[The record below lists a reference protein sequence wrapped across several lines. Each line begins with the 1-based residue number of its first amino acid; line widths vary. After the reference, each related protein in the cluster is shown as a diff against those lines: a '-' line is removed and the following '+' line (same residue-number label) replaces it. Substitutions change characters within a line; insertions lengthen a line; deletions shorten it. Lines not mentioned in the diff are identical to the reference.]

1 MADLEE
7 YRIQSTG
14 SAANFNITD
23 ETRKQPYITTRING
37 KDAKVYGTKEQLD
50 AYQNKKPDGTK
61 KLPTKQDT
69 AIIKAFLDKYKKED
83 GATTD
88 LDKDQNKDEQKKPPG
103 NAGSSGTSLNGI
115 VPNPLGNFASINHLW
130 TMAVLTPKQ
139 FNNPNL
145 YRNAVGLSFAN
156 QSYDVSSTVDVETTI
171 MGQKTTFKDTRTA
184 SLQSSIVFS
193 SAGRGDAERVN
204 TRYGKPEYFVDNFQ
218 MTSIIAATPRTGN
231 QNAINFTFDVM
242 EPFSM
247 GLFLQSLQNAAI
259 KAGYSNYLDSPFLL
273 KLDIIGFDENS
284 KIKKTIKPK
293 FFILKLKKVTFSV
306 DETGSKYAVEAY
318 PYNHQGF
325 SDTVD
330 TAFTDINIGITT
342 GTAPMPQE
350 EKGTVRDLLATGGNS
365 LVALLNKNEESAVKQ
380 GRYKIKDRYEI
391 HFPEIS
397 SQRFTDQNESG
408 IGNFDPG
415 ATFDPSNPNP
425 KSVGGTEVDATTSQN
440 IGNNPI
446 AKSKFGFD
454 AKSGGNFPFKTDKDV
469 VDEETGRVNRGIM
482 QIDEAAR
489 SFHFTQKQ
497 KLTDIITQVI
507 LSSTWA
513 KEATQKAT
521 KADGMIDWFKID
533 TQIEFLDY
541 DDTIGDFAKKYVY
554 RVVPFKVHSS
564 VFGNPNA
571 IPPGYDIL
579 EKNIV
584 KKYEYI
590 YSGQNTEILSFNID
604 INYLFYSG
612 ANPQSESKTKNE
624 QNKDNKGPVGDNETT
639 VETEKGNNSTAQA
652 ANLGKSKVK
661 KNPDL
666 FNVLRG
672 GSGDVDVEQKIAQSF
687 QDAFINVTS
696 ADLVK
701 INFEIMGDTYYLIDS
716 GLSNY
721 FAAESGSSNLL
732 TEDGTMN
739 YEGQDVYIYITFR
752 TPADINQRTGGF
764 EFDDGVSPF
773 SGIYRVI
780 KVISKFEGG
789 TFKQEL
795 QCIRMQAQPT
805 DFDGK
810 KLQSS
815 TQNNATVK
823 VKGESKDKTNV
834 SEEIL
839 VADPGGTIT
848 VVGPIPEG
856 EGFDLPGD
864 DGDYGEMVPG
874 VEQSTVDKRLNKGQ
888 TDSQSNT
895 TTTTNFDTPNQEEIE
910 FDIELND
917 GTT

>member
-1 MADLEE
+1 MADLKE

-50 AYQNKKPDGTK
+50 NYQNKKPDGTK
-61 KLPTKQDT
+61 KQPSAQDT
-69 AIIKAFLDKYKKED
+69 AITKAFVEKFKKEL
-83 GATTD
+83 GAKTD
-88 LDKDQNKDEQKKPPG
+88 LDKDKKEDEKKKPPEAS
-103 NAGSSGTSLNGI
+103 NAGSSGTNLNGI
-115 VPNPLGNFASINHLW
+115 VPNPLGQFASVNHLW

-145 YRNAVGLSFAN
+145 YRNAVGMSFAN
-156 QSYDVSSTVDVETTI
+156 QSYDVFSTVDVETDI
-171 MGQKTTFKDTRTA
+171 DGIKATFSDTRTA

-204 TRYGKPEYFVDNFQ
+204 TKYGKPEYFVDNFN

-231 QNAINFTFDVM
+231 QNAINFTFDIL
-242 EPFSM
+242 EPYSM

-273 KLDIIGFDENS
+273 KLDIIGFDESS

-350 EKGTVRDLLATGGNS
+350 EKGSVRDLLATGGSS
-365 LVALLNKNEESAVKQ
+365 LVALLNKNEEMAVKQ
-380 GRYKIKDRYEI
+380 GRYDVKDRYEI
-391 HFPEIS
+391 HFPEKS
-397 SQRFTDQNESG
+397 SQRFSNQNQSS
-408 IGNFDPG
+408 NDANAG
-415 ATFDPSNPNP
+415 ATFNPADAGE

-446 AKSKFGFD
+446 AKSKFGFNV
-454 AKSGGNFPFKTDKDV
+454 KRGGNFPFKTDKDV
-469 VDEETGRVNRGIM
+469 VDEETGRVKRGIM
-482 QIDEAAR
+482 QIDESAR

-533 TQIEFLDY
+533 TQIEFLEY
-541 DDTIGDFAKKYVY
+541 DASIGDFAKKYVY

-564 VFGNPNA
+564 IFGNPNA

-590 YSGQNTEILSFNID
+590 YSGQNTEILSFDID
-604 INYLFYSG
+604 INYLFYTG
-612 ANPQSESKTKNE
+612 ANPQAETKTKNDA
-624 QNKDNKGPVGDNETT
+624 NTDNKGTVGSNPKT
-639 VETEKGNNSTAQA
+639 VVVEKGNSSVAQA

-687 QDAFINVTS
+687 QDAFLNVTS

-701 INFEIMGDTYYLIDS
+701 INFTVMGDTYYLIDS

-721 FAAESGSSNLL
+721 FAAESGSSTLL

-752 TPADINQRTGGF
+752 TPADLNENGSF
-764 EFDDGVSPF
+764 KFDDGVSPF

-810 KLQSS
+810 KLQTS
-815 TQNNATVK
+815 TQNNSTVK
-823 VKGESKDKTNV
+823 VTGEAKDKESV

-848 VVGPIPEG
+848 VGPIPPG
-856 EGFDLPGD
+856 EGYADLPGD
-864 DGDYGEMVPG
+864 DGDYGPMNGP
-874 VEQSTVDKRLNKGQ
+874 Q
-888 TDSQSNT
+888 
-895 TTTTNFDTPNQEEIE
+895 
-910 FDIELND
+910 
-917 GTT
+917 

>member
-1 MADLEE
+1 MADLKE

-50 AYQNKKPDGTK
+50 NYQNKKPDGTK
-61 KLPTKQDT
+61 KQPSAQDT
-69 AIIKAFLDKYKKED
+69 AITKAFVEKFKKEL
-83 GATTD
+83 GAKTD
-88 LDKDQNKDEQKKPPG
+88 LDKDKKEDEKKKPPEAS
-103 NAGSSGTSLNGI
+103 NAGSSGTNLNGI
-115 VPNPLGNFASINHLW
+115 VPNPLGQFASVNHLW

-145 YRNAVGLSFAN
+145 YRNAVGMSFAN
-156 QSYDVSSTVDVETTI
+156 QSYDVFSTVDVETNI
-171 MGQKTTFKDTRTA
+171 DGIKATFSDTRTA

-204 TRYGKPEYFVDNFQ
+204 TKYGKPEYFVDNFN

-231 QNAINFTFDVM
+231 QNAINFTFDIL
-242 EPFSM
+242 EPYSM

-273 KLDIIGFDENS
+273 KLDIIGFDESS

-350 EKGTVRDLLATGGNS
+350 EKGSVRDLLATGGSS
-365 LVALLNKNEESAVKQ
+365 LVALLNKNEEMAVKQ
-380 GRYKIKDRYEI
+380 GRYDVKDRYEI
-391 HFPEIS
+391 HFPEKS
-397 SQRFTDQNESG
+397 SQRFSNQNQSS
-408 IGNFDPG
+408 NDANAG
-415 ATFDPSNPNP
+415 ATFNPADAGE

-446 AKSKFGFD
+446 AKSKFGFNV
-454 AKSGGNFPFKTDKDV
+454 KRGGNFPFKTDKDV
-469 VDEETGRVNRGIM
+469 VDEETGRVKRGIM
-482 QIDEAAR
+482 QIDESAR

-533 TQIEFLDY
+533 TQIEFLEY
-541 DDTIGDFAKKYVY
+541 DASIGDFAKKYVY

-564 VFGNPNA
+564 IFGNPNA

-590 YSGQNTEILSFNID
+590 YSGQNTEILSFDID
-604 INYLFYSG
+604 INYLFYTG
-612 ANPQSESKTKNE
+612 ANPQAETKTKNDA
-624 QNKDNKGPVGDNETT
+624 NTDNKGTVGSNPKT
-639 VETEKGNNSTAQA
+639 VVVEKGNSSVAQA

-687 QDAFINVTS
+687 QDAFLNVTS

-701 INFEIMGDTYYLIDS
+701 INFTVMGDTYYLIDS

-721 FAAESGSSNLL
+721 FATESSSSTLL

-752 TPADINQRTGGF
+752 TPADLNENGSF
-764 EFDDGVSPF
+764 KFDDGVSPF

-810 KLQSS
+810 KLQTS
-815 TQNNATVK
+815 TQNNSTVK
-823 VKGESKDKTNV
+823 VTGEAKDKESV

-848 VVGPIPEG
+848 VGPIPPG
-856 EGFDLPGD
+856 EGYADLPGD
-864 DGDYGEMVPG
+864 DGDYGPMNGP
-874 VEQSTVDKRLNKGQ
+874 Q
-888 TDSQSNT
+888 
-895 TTTTNFDTPNQEEIE
+895 
-910 FDIELND
+910 
-917 GTT
+917 

>member
-1 MADLEE
+1 MADLKE

-50 AYQNKKPDGTK
+50 NYQNKKPDGTK
-61 KLPTKQDT
+61 KQPSAQDT
-69 AIIKAFLDKYKKED
+69 AITKAFVEKFKKEL
-83 GATTD
+83 GAKTD
-88 LDKDQNKDEQKKPPG
+88 LDKDKKEDEKKKPPEAS
-103 NAGSSGTSLNGI
+103 NAGSSGTNLNGI
-115 VPNPLGNFASINHLW
+115 VPNPLGQFASVNHLW

-145 YRNAVGLSFAN
+145 YRNAVGMSFAN
-156 QSYDVSSTVDVETTI
+156 QSYDVFSTVDVETNI
-171 MGQKTTFKDTRTA
+171 DGIKATFSDTRTA

-204 TRYGKPEYFVDNFQ
+204 TKYGKPEYFVDNFN

-231 QNAINFTFDVM
+231 QNAINFTFDIL
-242 EPFSM
+242 EPYSM

-273 KLDIIGFDENS
+273 KLDIIGFDESS

-350 EKGTVRDLLATGGNS
+350 EKGSVRDLLATGGSS
-365 LVALLNKNEESAVKQ
+365 LVALLNKNEEMAVKQ
-380 GRYKIKDRYEI
+380 GRYDVKDRYEI
-391 HFPEIS
+391 HFPEKS
-397 SQRFTDQNESG
+397 SQRFSNQNQSS
-408 IGNFDPG
+408 NDANAG
-415 ATFDPSNPNP
+415 ATFNPADAGE

-446 AKSKFGFD
+446 AKSKFGFNV
-454 AKSGGNFPFKTDKDV
+454 KRGGNFPFKTDKDV
-469 VDEETGRVNRGIM
+469 VDEETGRVKRGIM
-482 QIDEAAR
+482 QIDESAR

-533 TQIEFLDY
+533 TQIEFLEY
-541 DDTIGDFAKKYVY
+541 DASIGDFAKKYVY

-564 VFGNPNA
+564 IFGNPNA

-590 YSGQNTEILSFNID
+590 YSGQNTEILSFDID
-604 INYLFYSG
+604 INYLFYTG
-612 ANPQSESKTKNE
+612 ANPQAETKTKNDA
-624 QNKDNKGPVGDNETT
+624 NTDNKGTVGSNPKT
-639 VETEKGNNSTAQA
+639 VVVEKGNSSVAQA

-687 QDAFINVTS
+687 QDAFLNVTS

-701 INFEIMGDTYYLIDS
+701 INFTVMGDTYYLIDS

-721 FAAESGSSNLL
+721 FATESSSSTLL

-752 TPADINQRTGGF
+752 TPADINERTGGF

-810 KLQSS
+810 KLQTS
-815 TQNNATVK
+815 TQNNSTVK
-823 VKGESKDKTNV
+823 VTGEAKDKESV

-848 VVGPIPEG
+848 VGPIPPG
-856 EGFDLPGD
+856 EGYADLPGD
-864 DGDYGEMVPG
+864 DGDYGPMNGP
-874 VEQSTVDKRLNKGQ
+874 Q
-888 TDSQSNT
+888 
-895 TTTTNFDTPNQEEIE
+895 
-910 FDIELND
+910 
-917 GTT
+917 

>member
-156 QSYDVSSTVDVETTI
+156 QSYDVSSTVDVNVTGPGGKS
-171 MGQKTTFKDTRTA
+171 MTFKDTRTA

-469 VDEETGRVNRGIM
+469 IDEETGRVNRGIM

-541 DDTIGDFAKKYVY
+541 DDTIGDFAKKYIY

-590 YSGQNTEILSFNID
+590 YSGQNTEILSFDID

-624 QNKDNKGPVGDNETT
+624 QNKDNKGPVADNEKT

-815 TQNNATVK
+815 TQGNSTVK
-823 VKGESKDKTNV
+823 VTGEAKDKTNV
-834 SEEIL
+834 SEEIY
-839 VADPGGTIT
+839 VADPGGII
-848 VVGPIPEG
+848 GPEEDIDGLVDTRVFEG
-856 EGFDLPGD
+856 L
-864 DGDYGEMVPG
+864 
-874 VEQSTVDKRLNKGQ
+874 
-888 TDSQSNT
+888 
-895 TTTTNFDTPNQEEIE
+895 
-910 FDIELND
+910 
-917 GTT
+917 

>member
-1 MADLEE
+1 MADLED

-14 SAANFNITD
+14 GASNVNVTD
-23 ETRKQPYITTRING
+23 EVKKQPYIITRING
-37 KDAKVYGTKEQLD
+37 KDARVYGTQQQLD

-69 AIIKAFLDKYKKED
+69 AIIKAFVDELKKED

-156 QSYDVSSTVDVETTI
+156 QSYDVSSTVDVETELPG
-171 MGQKTTFKDTRTA
+171 GQKTTFKDTRTA

-273 KLDIIGFDENS
+273 KLDIIGFDESS

-469 VDEETGRVNRGIM
+469 IDEETGRVNRGIM

-624 QNKDNKGPVGDNETT
+624 QNKDNKGPVGDNEKT

-815 TQNNATVK
+815 TQGNATVK
-823 VKGESKDKTNV
+823 VTGEAKDKNNV
-834 SEEIL
+834 SEEY
-839 VADPGGTIT
+839 V
-848 VVGPIPEG
+848 
-856 EGFDLPGD
+856 
-864 DGDYGEMVPG
+864 
-874 VEQSTVDKRLNKGQ
+874 
-888 TDSQSNT
+888 
-895 TTTTNFDTPNQEEIE
+895 PNQEERE
-910 FDIELND
+910 FDIELNE
-917 GTT
+917 GVT

>member
-1 MADLEE
+1 MADLKE

-50 AYQNKKPDGTK
+50 NYQNKKPDGTK
-61 KLPTKQDT
+61 KQPSAQDT
-69 AIIKAFLDKYKKED
+69 AITKAFVEKFKKEL
-83 GATTD
+83 GAKTD
-88 LDKDQNKDEQKKPPG
+88 LDKDKKEDEKKKPPEAS
-103 NAGSSGTSLNGI
+103 NAGSSGTNLNGI
-115 VPNPLGNFASINHLW
+115 VPNPLGQFASVNHLW

-145 YRNAVGLSFAN
+145 YRNAVGMSFAN
-156 QSYDVSSTVDVETTI
+156 QSYDVFSTVDVETNI
-171 MGQKTTFKDTRTA
+171 DGIKATFSDTRTA

-204 TRYGKPEYFVDNFQ
+204 TKYGKPEYFVDNFN

-231 QNAINFTFDVM
+231 QNAINFTFDIL
-242 EPFSM
+242 EPYSM

-273 KLDIIGFDENS
+273 KLDIIGFDESS

-350 EKGTVRDLLATGGNS
+350 EKGSVRDLLATGGSS
-365 LVALLNKNEESAVKQ
+365 LVALLNKNEEMAVKQ
-380 GRYKIKDRYEI
+380 GRYDVKDRYEI
-391 HFPEIS
+391 HFPEKS
-397 SQRFTDQNESG
+397 SQRFTNQNQET
-408 IGNFDPG
+408 NDAKAG
-415 ATFDPSNPNP
+415 ATFNPAGSDQ

-446 AKSKFGFD
+446 AKSKFGFNV
-454 AKSGGNFPFKTDKDV
+454 KRGGNFPFKTDKDV
-469 VDEETGRVNRGIM
+469 VDEETGRVKRGIM
-482 QIDEAAR
+482 QIDESAR

-533 TQIEFLDY
+533 TQIEFLEY
-541 DDTIGDFAKKYVY
+541 DASIGDFAKKYVY

-564 VFGNPNA
+564 IFGNPNA

-590 YSGQNTEILSFNID
+590 YSGQNTEILSFDID
-604 INYLFYSG
+604 INYLFYTG
-612 ANPQSESKTKNE
+612 ANPQAETKTKNDA
-624 QNKDNKGPVGDNETT
+624 NTDNKGTVGSNPKT
-639 VETEKGNNSTAQA
+639 VVVEKGNSSVAQA

-687 QDAFINVTS
+687 QDAFLNVTS

-701 INFEIMGDTYYLIDS
+701 INFTVMGDTYYLIDS

-721 FAAESGSSNLL
+721 FATESSSSTLL

-752 TPADINQRTGGF
+752 TPADLNENGSF
-764 EFDDGVSPF
+764 KFDDGVSPF

-810 KLQSS
+810 KLQTS
-815 TQNNATVK
+815 TQNNSTVK
-823 VKGESKDKTNV
+823 VTGEAKDKESV

-848 VVGPIPEG
+848 VGPIPPG
-856 EGFDLPGD
+856 EGYADLPGD
-864 DGDYGEMVPG
+864 DGDYGPMNGP
-874 VEQSTVDKRLNKGQ
+874 Q
-888 TDSQSNT
+888 
-895 TTTTNFDTPNQEEIE
+895 
-910 FDIELND
+910 
-917 GTT
+917 

>member
-1 MADLEE
+1 MADLKE

-50 AYQNKKPDGTK
+50 NYQNKKPDGTK
-61 KLPTKQDT
+61 KQPSAQDT
-69 AIIKAFLDKYKKED
+69 AITKAFVEKFKKEL
-83 GATTD
+83 GAKTD
-88 LDKDQNKDEQKKPPG
+88 LDKDKKEDEKKKPPEAS
-103 NAGSSGTSLNGI
+103 NAGSSGTNLNGI
-115 VPNPLGNFASINHLW
+115 VPNPLGQFASVNHLW

-145 YRNAVGLSFAN
+145 YRNAVGMSFAN
-156 QSYDVSSTVDVETTI
+156 QSYDVFSTVDVETNI
-171 MGQKTTFKDTRTA
+171 DGIKATFSDTRTA

-204 TRYGKPEYFVDNFQ
+204 TKYGKPEYFVDNFN

-231 QNAINFTFDVM
+231 QNAINFTFDIL
-242 EPFSM
+242 EPYSM

-273 KLDIIGFDENS
+273 KLDIIGFDESS

-350 EKGTVRDLLATGGNS
+350 EKGSVRDLLATGGSS
-365 LVALLNKNEESAVKQ
+365 LVALLNKNEEMAVKQ
-380 GRYKIKDRYEI
+380 GRYDVKDRYEI
-391 HFPEIS
+391 HFPEKS
-397 SQRFTDQNESG
+397 SQRFSNQNQSS
-408 IGNFDPG
+408 NDANAG
-415 ATFDPSNPNP
+415 ATFNPADAGE

-446 AKSKFGFD
+446 AKSKFGFNV
-454 AKSGGNFPFKTDKDV
+454 KRGGNFPFKTDKDV
-469 VDEETGRVNRGIM
+469 VDEETGRVKRGIM
-482 QIDEAAR
+482 QIDESAR

-533 TQIEFLDY
+533 TQIEFLEY
-541 DDTIGDFAKKYVY
+541 DASIGDFAKKYVY

-564 VFGNPNA
+564 IFGNPNA

-590 YSGQNTEILSFNID
+590 YSGQNTEILSFDID
-604 INYLFYSG
+604 INYLFYTG
-612 ANPQSESKTKNE
+612 ANPQAETKTKNDA
-624 QNKDNKGPVGDNETT
+624 NTDNKGTVGSNPKT
-639 VETEKGNNSTAQA
+639 VVVEKGNSSVAQA

-687 QDAFINVTS
+687 QDAFLNVTS

-701 INFEIMGDTYYLIDS
+701 INFTVMGDTYYLIDS

-721 FAAESGSSNLL
+721 FAAESGSSTLL

-752 TPADINQRTGGF
+752 TPADLNENGSF
-764 EFDDGVSPF
+764 KFDDGVSPF

-810 KLQSS
+810 KLQTS
-815 TQNNATVK
+815 TQNNSTVK
-823 VKGESKDKTNV
+823 VTGEAKDKESV

-839 VADPGGTIT
+839 VANPGGTIT
-848 VVGPIPEG
+848 VGPIPPG
-856 EGFDLPGD
+856 EGYADLPGD
-864 DGDYGEMVPG
+864 DGDYGPMNGP
-874 VEQSTVDKRLNKGQ
+874 Q
-888 TDSQSNT
+888 
-895 TTTTNFDTPNQEEIE
+895 
-910 FDIELND
+910 
-917 GTT
+917 

>member
-1 MADLEE
+1 MADLKE

-50 AYQNKKPDGTK
+50 TYQNKKPDGTTK
-61 KLPTKQDT
+61 QPTKEDT
-69 AIIKAFLDKYKKED
+69 AIIKAFVEKFKKES

-88 LDKDQNKDEQKKPPG
+88 LDKDENEDEKKKPEAS
-103 NAGSSGTSLNGI
+103 NAGSSGTNLNGI
-115 VPNPLGNFASINHLW
+115 VPNPLGQFASVNHLW

-156 QSYDVSSTVDVETTI
+156 QSYDVSSTVDVDVAGPGGI
-171 MGQKTTFKDTRTA
+171 KSTFKDTRTA

-204 TRYGKPEYFVDNFQ
+204 TKYGKPEYFVDNFN
-218 MTSIIAATPRTGN
+218 MTSIIAATPKTGN
-231 QNAINFTFDVM
+231 QNAINFTFDIL
-242 EPFSM
+242 EPYSM

-273 KLDIIGFDENS
+273 KLDIIGFDES
-284 KIKKTIKPK
+284 SRIKKTIKPK

-365 LVALLNKNEESAVKQ
+365 LVALLNKNEELAVKQ
-380 GRYKIKDRYEI
+380 GRYDIKDRYEI
-391 HFPEIS
+391 HFPEKS
-397 SQRFTDQNESG
+397 SQRFTNQNQSS
-408 IGNFDPG
+408 NDADAG
-415 ATFDPSNPNP
+415 ATFNPADAGQN
-425 KSVGGTEVDATTSQN
+425 SVGGTEVDATTSQN
-440 IGNNPI
+440 IGNNPV

-482 QIDEAAR
+482 QIDENAR

-541 DDTIGDFAKKYVY
+541 DASIGDFAKKYVY

-564 VFGNPNA
+564 IFGNPNA

-590 YSGQNTEILSFNID
+590 YSGQNTEILSFDID

-624 QNKDNKGPVGDNETT
+624 QNKDNKGPSQSNEKE
-639 VETEKGNNSTAQA
+639 VEIEKGNNSTAQA

-701 INFEIMGDTYYLIDS
+701 INFTVMGDTYYLIDS

-752 TPADINQRTGGF
+752 TPADINERTGGF

-810 KLQSS
+810 KLTTS
-815 TQNNATVK
+815 TQNNTTVK
-823 VKGESKDKTNV
+823 VTGEAKDKNNV
-834 SEEIL
+834 SEEY
-839 VADPGGTIT
+839 V
-848 VVGPIPEG
+848 
-856 EGFDLPGD
+856 
-864 DGDYGEMVPG
+864 
-874 VEQSTVDKRLNKGQ
+874 
-888 TDSQSNT
+888 
-895 TTTTNFDTPNQEEIE
+895 PNQEERE
-910 FDIELND
+910 FDIELNE
-917 GTT
+917 GVT

>member
-1 MADLEE
+1 MAELED

-14 SAANFNITD
+14 GAVNVNITD
-23 ETRKQPYITTRING
+23 ETRKQPYIITRING
-37 KDAKVYGTKEQLD
+37 KDAKVYGTQQQLD
-50 AYQNKKPDGTK
+50 DYQNKKPDGTK

-69 AIIKAFLDKYKKED
+69 AIIKAVIDEYKKED

-145 YRNAVGLSFAN
+145 YRNAVGMSFAN
-156 QSYDVSSTVDVETTI
+156 QSYDVSSTVDVESTI

-273 KLDIIGFDENS
+273 KLDIIGFDESS

-415 ATFDPSNPNP
+415 ATFDPSDPNP

-624 QNKDNKGPVGDNETT
+624 QNKDNKGPVGDNEKT

-739 YEGQDVYIYITFR
+739 YEGNDVYIYITFR

-810 KLQSS
+810 KLPSS
-815 TQNNATVK
+815 TQGNATVK
-823 VKGESKDKTNV
+823 VTGEAKDKTNV
-834 SEEIL
+834 SEETY
-839 VADPGGTIT
+839 V
-848 VVGPIPEG
+848 
-856 EGFDLPGD
+856 
-864 DGDYGEMVPG
+864 
-874 VEQSTVDKRLNKGQ
+874 
-888 TDSQSNT
+888 
-895 TTTTNFDTPNQEEIE
+895 PNQEERE
-910 FDIELND
+910 FDIELNE
-917 GTT
+917 GVT

>member
-1 MADLEE
+1 MADLKE

-14 SAANFNITD
+14 TAADFNITE

-69 AIIKAFLDKYKKED
+69 AIIKAFIDKYKKED

-171 MGQKTTFKDTRTA
+171 MGQKRTFKDTRTA

-204 TRYGKPEYFVDNFQ
+204 TRYGKPEYFVDNFK

-815 TQNNATVK
+815 TQGNATVK
-823 VKGESKDKTNV
+823 VTGEAKDKTNV
-834 SEEIL
+834 SEEIY
-839 VADPGGTIT
+839 VADPGGII
-848 VVGPIPEG
+848 GPEEDIPEG
-856 EGFDLPGD
+856 PPLFEKNADTTVIRISG
-864 DGDYGEMVPG
+864 DGD
-874 VEQSTVDKRLNKGQ
+874 K
-888 TDSQSNT
+888 
-895 TTTTNFDTPNQEEIE
+895 NFTGSA
-910 FDIELND
+910 FR
-917 GTT
+917 

>member
-1 MADLEE
+1 MADLKE

-50 AYQNKKPDGTK
+50 NYQNKKPDGTK
-61 KLPTKQDT
+61 KQPSAQDT
-69 AIIKAFLDKYKKED
+69 AITKAFVEKFKKEL
-83 GATTD
+83 GAKTD
-88 LDKDQNKDEQKKPPG
+88 LDKDKKEDEKKKPPEAS
-103 NAGSSGTSLNGI
+103 NAGSSGTNLNGI
-115 VPNPLGNFASINHLW
+115 VPNPLGQFASVNHLW

-145 YRNAVGLSFAN
+145 YRNAVGMSFAN
-156 QSYDVSSTVDVETTI
+156 QSYDVFSTVDVETNI
-171 MGQKTTFKDTRTA
+171 DGIKATFSDTRTA

-204 TRYGKPEYFVDNFQ
+204 TKYGKPEYFVDNFN

-231 QNAINFTFDVM
+231 QNAINFTFDIL
-242 EPFSM
+242 EPYSM

-273 KLDIIGFDENS
+273 KLDIIGFDESS

-350 EKGTVRDLLATGGNS
+350 EKGSVRDLLATGGSS
-365 LVALLNKNEESAVKQ
+365 LVALLNKNEEMAVKQ
-380 GRYKIKDRYEI
+380 GRYDVKDRYEI
-391 HFPEIS
+391 HFPEKS
-397 SQRFTDQNESG
+397 SQRFSNQNQSS
-408 IGNFDPG
+408 NDANAG
-415 ATFDPSNPNP
+415 ATFNPADAGE

-446 AKSKFGFD
+446 AKSKFGFNV
-454 AKSGGNFPFKTDKDV
+454 KRGGNFPFKTDKDV
-469 VDEETGRVNRGIM
+469 VDEETGRVKRGIM
-482 QIDEAAR
+482 QIDESAR

-533 TQIEFLDY
+533 TQIEFLEY
-541 DDTIGDFAKKYVY
+541 DASIGDFAKKYVY

-564 VFGNPNA
+564 IFGNPNA

-590 YSGQNTEILSFNID
+590 YSGQNTEILSFDID
-604 INYLFYSG
+604 INYLFYTG
-612 ANPQSESKTKNE
+612 ANPQAETKTKNDA
-624 QNKDNKGPVGDNETT
+624 NTDNKGTVGSNPKT
-639 VETEKGNNSTAQA
+639 VVVEKGNSSVAQA

-687 QDAFINVTS
+687 QDAFLNVTS

-701 INFEIMGDTYYLIDS
+701 INFTVMGDTYYLIDS

-721 FAAESGSSNLL
+721 FAAESGSSTLL

-752 TPADINQRTGGF
+752 TPADLNENGSF
-764 EFDDGVSPF
+764 KFDDGVSPF

-810 KLQSS
+810 KLQTS
-815 TQNNATVK
+815 TQNNSTVK
-823 VKGESKDKTNV
+823 VTGEAKDKESV

-848 VVGPIPEG
+848 VGPIPPG
-856 EGFDLPGD
+856 EGYADLPGD
-864 DGDYGEMVPG
+864 DGDYGPMNGP
-874 VEQSTVDKRLNKGQ
+874 Q
-888 TDSQSNT
+888 
-895 TTTTNFDTPNQEEIE
+895 
-910 FDIELND
+910 
-917 GTT
+917 

>member
-1 MADLEE
+1 MADLKE

-14 SAANFNITD
+14 SAINVNITD
-23 ETRKQPYITTRING
+23 ETRKQPFIKTRING

-61 KLPTKQDT
+61 KQPSAQDT
-69 AIIKAFLDKYKKED
+69 AITKAFVEKFKKEL
-83 GATTD
+83 GAKTD
-88 LDKDQNKDEQKKPPG
+88 LDKDKKEDEKKKPPEAS
-103 NAGSSGTSLNGI
+103 NAGSSGTNLNGI
-115 VPNPLGNFASINHLW
+115 VPNPLGQFASVNHLW

-145 YRNAVGLSFAN
+145 YRNAVGMSFAN
-156 QSYDVSSTVDVETTI
+156 QSYDVFSTVDVETNI
-171 MGQKTTFKDTRTA
+171 DGIKATFSDTRTA

-204 TRYGKPEYFVDNFQ
+204 TKYGKPEYFVDNFN

-231 QNAINFTFDVM
+231 QNAINFTFDIL
-242 EPFSM
+242 EPYSM

-273 KLDIIGFDENS
+273 KLDIIGFDESS

-350 EKGTVRDLLATGGNS
+350 EKGSVRDLLATGGSS
-365 LVALLNKNEESAVKQ
+365 LVALLNKNEEMAVKQ
-380 GRYKIKDRYEI
+380 GRYDVKDRYEI
-391 HFPEIS
+391 HFPEKS
-397 SQRFTDQNESG
+397 SQRFSNQNQSS
-408 IGNFDPG
+408 NDANAG
-415 ATFDPSNPNP
+415 ATFNPADAGE

-446 AKSKFGFD
+446 AKSKFGFNV
-454 AKSGGNFPFKTDKDV
+454 KRGGNFPFKTDKDV
-469 VDEETGRVNRGIM
+469 VDEETGRVKRGIM
-482 QIDEAAR
+482 QIDESAR

-533 TQIEFLDY
+533 TQIEFLEY
-541 DDTIGDFAKKYVY
+541 DASIGDFAKKYVY

-564 VFGNPNA
+564 IFGNPNA

-590 YSGQNTEILSFNID
+590 YSGQNTEILSFDID
-604 INYLFYSG
+604 INYLFYTG
-612 ANPQSESKTKNE
+612 ANPQAETKTKNDA
-624 QNKDNKGPVGDNETT
+624 NTDNKGPVGSNPKT
-639 VETEKGNNSTAQA
+639 VVVEKGNSSVAQA

-687 QDAFINVTS
+687 QDAFLNVTS

-701 INFEIMGDTYYLIDS
+701 INFTVMGDTYYLIDS

-721 FAAESGSSNLL
+721 FAAESGSSTLL

-752 TPADINQRTGGF
+752 TPADLNENGSF
-764 EFDDGVSPF
+764 KFDDGVSPF

-810 KLQSS
+810 KLQTS
-815 TQNNATVK
+815 TQNNSTVK
-823 VKGESKDKTNV
+823 VTGEAKDKESV

-848 VVGPIPEG
+848 VGPIPPG
-856 EGFDLPGD
+856 EGYADLPGD
-864 DGDYGEMVPG
+864 DGDYGPMNGP
-874 VEQSTVDKRLNKGQ
+874 Q
-888 TDSQSNT
+888 
-895 TTTTNFDTPNQEEIE
+895 
-910 FDIELND
+910 
-917 GTT
+917 

>member
-1 MADLEE
+1 MADLKE

-50 AYQNKKPDGTK
+50 NYQNKKPDGTK
-61 KLPTKQDT
+61 KQPSAQDT
-69 AIIKAFLDKYKKED
+69 AITKAFVEKFKKEL
-83 GATTD
+83 GAKTD
-88 LDKDQNKDEQKKPPG
+88 LDKDKKEDEKKKPPEAS
-103 NAGSSGTSLNGI
+103 NAGSSGTNLNGI
-115 VPNPLGNFASINHLW
+115 VPNPLGQFASVNHLW

-145 YRNAVGLSFAN
+145 YRNAVGMSFAN
-156 QSYDVSSTVDVETTI
+156 QSYDVFSTVDVETNI
-171 MGQKTTFKDTRTA
+171 DGIKATFSDTRTA

-204 TRYGKPEYFVDNFQ
+204 TKYGKPEYFVDNFN

-231 QNAINFTFDVM
+231 QNAINFTFDIL
-242 EPFSM
+242 EPYSM

-273 KLDIIGFDENS
+273 KLDIIGFDESS

-350 EKGTVRDLLATGGNS
+350 EKGSVRDLLATGGSS
-365 LVALLNKNEESAVKQ
+365 LVALLNKNEEMAVKQ
-380 GRYKIKDRYEI
+380 GRYDVKDRYEI
-391 HFPEIS
+391 HFPEKS
-397 SQRFTDQNESG
+397 SQRFSNQNQSS
-408 IGNFDPG
+408 NDANAG
-415 ATFDPSNPNP
+415 ATFNPADAGE

-446 AKSKFGFD
+446 AKSKFGFNV
-454 AKSGGNFPFKTDKDV
+454 KRGGNFPFKTDKDV
-469 VDEETGRVNRGIM
+469 VDEETGRVKRGIM
-482 QIDEAAR
+482 QIDESAR

-533 TQIEFLDY
+533 TQIEFLEY
-541 DDTIGDFAKKYVY
+541 DASIGDFAKKYVY

-564 VFGNPNA
+564 IFGNPNA

-590 YSGQNTEILSFNID
+590 YSGQNTEILSFDID
-604 INYLFYSG
+604 INYLFYTG
-612 ANPQSESKTKNE
+612 ANPQAETKTKNDA
-624 QNKDNKGPVGDNETT
+624 NTDNKGPVGSNPKT
-639 VETEKGNNSTAQA
+639 VVVEKGNSSVAQA

-687 QDAFINVTS
+687 QDAFLNVTS

-701 INFEIMGDTYYLIDS
+701 INFTVMGDTYYLIDS

-721 FAAESGSSNLL
+721 FAAESGSSTLL

-752 TPADINQRTGGF
+752 TPADLNENGSF
-764 EFDDGVSPF
+764 KFDDGVSPF

-810 KLQSS
+810 KLQTS
-815 TQNNATVK
+815 TQNNSTVK
-823 VKGESKDKTNV
+823 VTGEAKDKESV

-848 VVGPIPEG
+848 VGPIPPG
-856 EGFDLPGD
+856 EGYADLPGD
-864 DGDYGEMVPG
+864 DGDYGPMNGP
-874 VEQSTVDKRLNKGQ
+874 Q
-888 TDSQSNT
+888 
-895 TTTTNFDTPNQEEIE
+895 
-910 FDIELND
+910 
-917 GTT
+917 

>member
-1 MADLEE
+1 MAKLEE

-14 SAANFNITD
+14 SPINVNITD
-23 ETRKQPYITTRING
+23 EVRQQPYITTRING

-50 AYQNKKPDGTK
+50 AYQNKKPDGTAK
-61 KLPTKQDT
+61 QPTKEDT
-69 AIIKAFLDKYKKED
+69 AIAKAFVEKFKKES

-88 LDKDQNKDEQKKPPG
+88 LDKDEKEDEKKKPPG
-103 NAGSSGTSLNGI
+103 NAGSSGTNLNGI

-350 EKGTVRDLLATGGNS
+350 EKGTVRDLLATGVNS

-624 QNKDNKGPVGDNETT
+624 QNKDNKGPVGDNETE
-639 VETEKGNNSTAQA
+639 VEIEKGNNSTAQA

-701 INFEIMGDTYYLIDS
+701 INFTVMGDTYYLIDS

-764 EFDDGVSPF
+764 EFNDGVSPF

-810 KLQSS
+810 KLTTS

-823 VKGESKDKTNV
+823 VKGESKDKNTV
-834 SEEIL
+834 SEE
-839 VADPGGTIT
+839 VKSTTTGTTKKENSSLTNESIIKT
-848 VVGPIPEG
+848 Q
-856 EGFDLPGD
+856 DLP
-864 DGDYGEMVPG
+864 P
-874 VEQSTVDKRLNKGQ
+874 QKNQNLNTGQ
-888 TDSQSNT
+888 QDQ
-895 TTTTNFDTPNQEEIE
+895 PNQEERE
-910 FDIELND
+910 FDIELNE
-917 GTT
+917 GVT

>member
-1 MADLEE
+1 MADLED

-14 SAANFNITD
+14 GASNVNITD
-23 ETRKQPYITTRING
+23 EVKKQPYIITRING
-37 KDAKVYGTKEQLD
+37 KDARVYGTQQQLD

-69 AIIKAFLDKYKKED
+69 AIIKAFVDELKKED

-156 QSYDVSSTVDVETTI
+156 QSYDVSSTVDVETELPG
-171 MGQKTTFKDTRTA
+171 GQKTTFKDTRTA

-273 KLDIIGFDENS
+273 KLDIIGFDESS

-469 VDEETGRVNRGIM
+469 IDEETGRVNRGIM

-624 QNKDNKGPVGDNETT
+624 QNKDNKGPVGDNEKT

-815 TQNNATVK
+815 TQGNATVK
-823 VKGESKDKTNV
+823 VTGEAKDKNNV
-834 SEEIL
+834 SEEY
-839 VADPGGTIT
+839 V
-848 VVGPIPEG
+848 
-856 EGFDLPGD
+856 
-864 DGDYGEMVPG
+864 
-874 VEQSTVDKRLNKGQ
+874 
-888 TDSQSNT
+888 
-895 TTTTNFDTPNQEEIE
+895 PNQEERE
-910 FDIELND
+910 FDIELNE
-917 GTT
+917 GVT

>member
-1 MADLEE
+1 MADLKE

-156 QSYDVSSTVDVETTI
+156 QSYDVSSTVDVNVTGPGGKS
-171 MGQKTTFKDTRTA
+171 MTFKDTRTA

-408 IGNFDPG
+408 NDSGAG
-415 ATFDPSNPNP
+415 ATFDPSKQSQ

-482 QIDEAAR
+482 QIDEEAR

-590 YSGQNTEILSFNID
+590 YSGQNTEILSFDID

-624 QNKDNKGPVGDNETT
+624 QNKDNKGPVGDNEKT

-815 TQNNATVK
+815 TQGNATVK
-823 VKGESKDKTNV
+823 VTGEAKDKTNV
-834 SEEIL
+834 SEEIY
-839 VADPGGTIT
+839 VADPGGII
-848 VVGPIPEG
+848 GPEEDIDGLVDTRVFEG
-856 EGFDLPGD
+856 L
-864 DGDYGEMVPG
+864 
-874 VEQSTVDKRLNKGQ
+874 
-888 TDSQSNT
+888 
-895 TTTTNFDTPNQEEIE
+895 
-910 FDIELND
+910 
-917 GTT
+917 

>member
-1 MADLEE
+1 MADLED

-14 SAANFNITD
+14 GAINANITD
-23 ETRKQPYITTRING
+23 EVKKQPYIITRING
-37 KDAKVYGTKEQLD
+37 KDARVYGTQRQLD
-50 AYQNKKPDGTK
+50 DYQNKKPDGTK
-61 KLPTKQDT
+61 KIATKTDT
-69 AIIKAFLDKYKKED
+69 AVPKEVANFVKKAF

-88 LDKDQNKDEQKKPPG
+88 VDNLKDARGNAEKPPAS
-103 NAGSSGTSLNGI
+103 NAGSSGTNLGSV
-115 VPNPLGNFASINHLW
+115 VPNPLGQFASINHLW

-156 QSYDVSSTVDVETTI
+156 QSYEVSSTVGEETL
-171 MGQKTTFKDTRTA
+171 TA
-184 SLQSSIVFS
+184 NLQSSIVFS

-218 MTSIIAATPRTGN
+218 MTSIIAATPKTGN
-231 QNAINFTFDVM
+231 QNAINFTFDVF

-259 KAGYSNYLDSPFLL
+259 KAGYTNYLDSPFLL

-284 KIKKTIKPK
+284 QIKKTIKPK
-293 FFILKLKKVTFSV
+293 FFILKLKKVTFEV

-330 TAFTDINIGITT
+330 TAFTDINIGVTT
-342 GTAPMPQE
+342 GTSADDEQNPD
-350 EKGTVRDLLATGGNS
+350 EKGTVRDVIATGPNS
-365 LVALLNKNEESAVKQ
+365 LVALLNKNEELAVKQ
-380 GRYKIKDRYEI
+380 GRYKIKDRYEV
-391 HFPEIS
+391 HFPEKS
-397 SQRFTDQNESG
+397 NQRFTNQDQFSNDANAS
-408 IGNFDPG
+408 
-415 ATFDPSNPNP
+415 ATFNPDKAGS
-425 KSVGGTEVDATTSQN
+425 KSVGGTEVDATTSKN

-446 AKSKFGFD
+446 SKSKFGFD
-454 AKSGGNFPFKTDKDV
+454 VTKGGNFPFKTDKDV
-469 VDEETGRVNRGIM
+469 VDEDTGRVKRGIM
-482 QIDEAAR
+482 QIDESAR
-489 SFHFTQKQ
+489 TFHFTQKQ

-521 KADGMIDWFKID
+521 KVDGMIDWFKID

-541 DDTIGDFAKKYVY
+541 DDSIGDFAKKYVY

-564 VFGNPNA
+564 IFSNPNA
-571 IPPGYDIL
+571 VPVGYDIL
-579 EKNIV
+579 EKDIC

-590 YSGQNTEILSFNID
+590 YSGQNTEILSFNIE

-612 ANPQSESKTKNE
+612 ANPQSESKTKDE
-624 QNKDNKGPVGDNETT
+624 QKEDIKGPAASTAKTTETSAGNEP
-639 VETEKGNNSTAQA
+639 KAQA

-721 FAAESGSSNLL
+721 FAAESAESSLL

-739 YEGQDVYIYITFR
+739 YESKDVYIYITFR
-752 TPADINQRTGGF
+752 TPADINQRNGGF
-764 EFDDGVSPF
+764 EFEDGISPF

-780 KVISKFEGG
+780 KVISNFAGG

-795 QCIRMQAQPT
+795 QCVRMQAQPT
-805 DFDGK
+805 DFDGERVTTEK
-810 KLQSS
+810 
-815 TQNNATVK
+815 QNNQTTK
-823 VKGESKDKTNV
+823 VTGEAKEKTTV
-834 SEEIL
+834 SEEITTTDEKT
-839 VADPGGTIT
+839 VTKNGSSTTTI
-848 VVGPIPEG
+848 
-856 EGFDLPGD
+856 
-864 DGDYGEMVPG
+864 
-874 VEQSTVDKRLNKGQ
+874 
-888 TDSQSNT
+888 SNT
-895 TTTTNFDTPNQEEIE
+895 STSKTVTTTSGGEETVSRRSDAQRNKKTSPE
-910 FDIELND
+910 VQARLDAKRARRLARDMAPEE
-917 GTT
+917 

>member
-1 MADLEE
+1 MADLKE

-14 SAANFNITD
+14 SAVNVNITD
-23 ETRKQPYITTRING
+23 ETRKQPFIKTRING

-50 AYQNKKPDGTK
+50 NYQNKKPDGTK
-61 KLPTKQDT
+61 KQPSAQDT
-69 AIIKAFLDKYKKED
+69 AITKAFIERFKKEL
-83 GATTD
+83 GAKTD
-88 LDKDQNKDEQKKPPG
+88 LDKDAKEDEKKKPPEAS
-103 NAGSSGTSLNGI
+103 NAGSSGTNLNGI
-115 VPNPLGNFASINHLW
+115 VPNPLGQFASVNHLW

-145 YRNAVGLSFAN
+145 YRNAVGMSFAN
-156 QSYDVSSTVDVETTI
+156 QSYDVSSTVDVETVVAGI
-171 MGQKTTFKDTRTA
+171 KATFKDTRTA

-204 TRYGKPEYFVDNFQ
+204 TKYGKPEYFVDNFN
-218 MTSIIAATPRTGN
+218 MTSVIAATPRTGN
-231 QNAINFTFDVM
+231 QNAINFTFDIL
-242 EPFSM
+242 EPYSM

-273 KLDIIGFDENS
+273 KLDIIGFDESS

-342 GTAPMPQE
+342 GTAPMSQE

-365 LVALLNKNEESAVKQ
+365 LVALLNKNEELAVKQ
-380 GRYKIKDRYEI
+380 GRYDIKDRYEI
-391 HFPEIS
+391 HFPEKS
-397 SQRFTDQNESG
+397 SQRFTNQNQSSDDAG
-408 IGNFDPG
+408 AG
-415 ATFDPSNPNP
+415 ATFNPADAGE

-440 IGNNPI
+440 IGNNPV

-454 AKSGGNFPFKTDKDV
+454 TKRGGNFPFKTDKDT

-482 QIDEAAR
+482 QIDESAR

-541 DDTIGDFAKKYVY
+541 DASIGDFAKKYVY

-564 VFGNPNA
+564 IFGNPNA

-590 YSGQNTEILSFNID
+590 YSGQNTEILSFDID

-612 ANPQSESKTKNE
+612 ANPQSETKTKNE
-624 QNKDNKGPVGDNETT
+624 EDKDNKGPAGSNAKE
-639 VETEKGNNSTAQA
+639 VEIEKGNNSTAQA

-696 ADLVK
+696 SDLVK
-701 INFEIMGDTYYLIDS
+701 INFTVMGDTYYLIDS

-721 FAAESGSSNLL
+721 FAADSGSSTLL

-752 TPADINQRTGGF
+752 TPADINERTGGY

-789 TFKQEL
+789 TFKQDL

-815 TQNNATVK
+815 TQGNATVK
-823 VKGESKDKTNV
+823 VKGEAKDKESV

-848 VVGPIPEG
+848 VGPIPPG
-856 EGFDLPGD
+856 EGYDLPGD
-864 DGDYGEMVPG
+864 DGAYGPQNG
-874 VEQSTVDKRLNKGQ
+874 PQ
-888 TDSQSNT
+888 
-895 TTTTNFDTPNQEEIE
+895 
-910 FDIELND
+910 
-917 GTT
+917 